1 MRQAR
6 KIKKSAIKRLKT
18 IHYQGHKMPF
28 AELSGLVAAL
38 CWTVSSLMAP
48 KLIERFGTMR
58 FNTFRIITAS
68 TVLLLISA
76 ITQSFDASLWQHKN
90 SIILSGILGI
100 FLGDTCLF
108 SAVHRLGPRRAGILF
123 ATNAPISILLSWLFL
138 NERLSL
144 WQLFACGL
152 VLSGVVIAILFG
164 KRQQT
169 HKWEQTKGRL
179 SIGILMSLGGALG
192 QASGA
197 LLSKP
202 ALLDG
207 ADPIAVSALRV
218 STGAIAL
225 VVAYSFYYRHRLPN
239 SATPFNLLTSK
250 DFLGLATIAIVG
262 MVTGMSI
269 LVWGIGHADIGLVT
283 TLSATVPVLILPG
296 LWITTKQRPSGG
308 AWLGAILVVMGASL
322 IILH

>member
-1 MRQAR
+1 
-6 KIKKSAIKRLKT
+6 
-18 IHYQGHKMPF
+18 MPF

-38 CWTVSSLMAP
+38 CWTISSLLAP
-48 KLIERFGTMR
+48 KLIQRFGTMR
-58 FNTFRIITAS
+58 FNTFRIVTAS
-68 TVLLLISA
+68 AILLFISV
-76 ITQSFDASLWQHKN
+76 ITHRFDPSLWAHKN
-90 SIILSGILGI
+90 SIMLSGILGI

-123 ATNAPISILLSWLFL
+123 ATNAPIAILLSWLFL
-138 NERLSL
+138 NESLTL
-144 WQLFACGL
+144 WQLFACAL
-152 VLSGVVIAILFG
+152 VLIGVVIAILFG

-169 HKWEQTKGRL
+169 HDWEQTKGRL
-179 SIGILMSLGGALG
+179 SVGILMALGGALG

-218 STGAIAL
+218 STAAIAL
-225 VVAYSFYYRHRLPN
+225 ILAYGLYYRHHLPV
-239 SATPFNLLTSK
+239 SATPFQNLTSK
-250 DFLGLATIAIVG
+250 DFMGLATIAVVG
-262 MVTGMSI
+262 MVIGMSV
-269 LVWGIGHADIGLVT
+269 LVWGIGHADVGLVT

-296 LWITTKQRPSGG
+296 LWITTRQRPSGG
-308 AWLGAILVVMGASL
+308 AWLGASLVVMGAAL